1 MFDRF
6 ESLRGWRLGEVA
18 IFYGMITVA
27 FALAEAIGR
36 GFDTFPRMVKS
47 GEFDR
52 VLLRPRYTTLQV
64 AAGVL
69 PLHRGGRLLNGL
81 AILLWSAAALDV
93 PWTPPRMGLLL
104 FAVLGGTCTFIGLFI
119 LQATLA
125 FWTTETL
132 EIMNALTYGGTET
145 GQYPLSI
152 YRPWFRKFFTFIVPL
167 ACVSYFPALTI
178 LGRRD
183 AALGAAEW
191 FGWVSPAV
199 GIVFLLICLRAWKFG
214 VRHYRSTGS

>member
-81 AILLWSAAALDV
+81 VILLWSAAALDV

>member
-52 VLLRPRYTTLQV
+52 VLLRPRSTTLQV